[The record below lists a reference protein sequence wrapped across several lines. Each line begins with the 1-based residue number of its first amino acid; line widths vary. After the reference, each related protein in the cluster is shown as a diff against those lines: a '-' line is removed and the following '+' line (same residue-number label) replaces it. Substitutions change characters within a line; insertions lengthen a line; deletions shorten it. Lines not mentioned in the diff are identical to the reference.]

1 MLRQDVFFAERTLSE
16 KIGILLPKTVT
27 EMYSHTPKRKC
38 MDEQCLY
45 TERVFGAYERPGMGF
60 PTTPFTQGTYVE
72 VEPPRKRFHTG
83 LDQRVLQNTGP
94 THRED
99 RLAQSGANQLLNVR
113 QIQNFIAST
122 VLPHHRTLISS
133 DGIKWSNNQPERR
146 PTPQRFQRKAEDL
159 HPAFMPYA
167 VELKNQAQTQFNPQT
182 NDVAHRATIN
192 NHEFTEG
199 KVTNFPRGNYIPHA
213 SIEKVINIPKRF
225 SELEDEDIIFIM
237 EENPNK
243 ISTNPQDF
251 SVTQGT
257 TFIPQGSRIPQETQ
271 DHAIYMHQG
280 FSVTQ
285 GMANIP
291 QGPRILPQAQDDLI
305 CMPQGFS
312 ITQGMQEETTSI
324 AQRSR
329 VSQQTQDDVICM
341 SQGFKVPQETHEDIF
356 LTAYGI
362 QERQKAENDII
373 YISQEIS
380 IPQGTLE
387 EISFAPQGINIPL
400 GKQEQDPVTCDLSN
414 EVDFQRPPAWETPAG
429 RVTTTE
435 LSAHNQPGSTT
446 IPWGLVP
453 QTKTIQAE
461 VQHEQTP
468 KGNSADNVETHLT
481 NINAESASQFSIAER
496 SRAIAAEVFSEAARY
511 VAQENVDEKSRLEAT
526 TDHEHERHTFSKGE
540 PSRKRK
546 RSKSAVVENAINE
559 SPMKRQKVHIE
570 AADQTYQTE
579 SDSNEKIWSKNNAE
593 LDESM
598 EDAVKIL
605 RGQSADLFPES
616 VIDQLF
622 KDTFESDIFLTS
634 GDYFVVDPLVFF
646 TSEFE
651 QEINSL

>member
-1 MLRQDVFFAERTLSE
+1 M
-16 KIGILLPKTVT
+16 
-27 EMYSHTPKRKC
+27 
-38 MDEQCLY
+38 
-45 TERVFGAYERPGMGF
+45 
-60 PTTPFTQGTYVE
+60 
-72 VEPPRKRFHTG
+72 
-83 LDQRVLQNTGP
+83 
-94 THRED
+94 
-99 RLAQSGANQLLNVR
+99 NVR

-146 PTPQRFQRKAEDL
+146 PTPQVFSSLFGAYNISQFARVNIIIVKIEIISIIVINYYKDYLFQLQRFQRKAEDL

-182 NDVAHRATIN
+182 NDVAHRATIY
-192 NHEFTEG
+192 NHDFTEE

-243 ISTNPQDF
+243 TSTNPQDF

-305 CMPQGFS
+305 CMPQGFR

-446 IPWGLVP
+446 IV
-453 QTKTIQAE
+453 
-461 VQHEQTP
+461 
-468 KGNSADNVETHLT
+468 
-481 NINAESASQFSIAER
+481 SASLMS
-496 SRAIAAEVFSEAARY
+496 Y
-511 VAQENVDEKSRLEAT
+511 
-526 TDHEHERHTFSKGE
+526 
-540 PSRKRK
+540 
-546 RSKSAVVENAINE
+546 
-559 SPMKRQKVHIE
+559 
-570 AADQTYQTE
+570 
-579 SDSNEKIWSKNNAE
+579 
-593 LDESM
+593 
-598 EDAVKIL
+598 
-605 RGQSADLFPES
+605 
-616 VIDQLF
+616 
-622 KDTFESDIFLTS
+622 
-634 GDYFVVDPLVFF
+634 
-646 TSEFE
+646 
-651 QEINSL
+651 